1 MNDCEEC
8 AGEKSEDS
16 CLFKLLLLMTSQ
28 EVRKRPWPSFRQKPE
43 SSVSKDLR
51 NTWTPF
57 FNGVTTSYEAVIIDR
72 ILMEK
77 GVMVKTKGAILSGN
91 ILPKGII

>member
-1 MNDCEEC
+1 MKGCEEC
-8 AGEKSEDS
+8 AGERSEGAYF
-16 CLFKLLLLMTSQ
+16 FKLLLLMTSQ
-28 EVRKRPWPSFRQKPE
+28 EVRKRPCPSFRQKPE

-51 NTWTPF
+51 NTWIPF

-77 GVMVKTKGAILSGN
+77 GVMVKTKGAISSGN
-91 ILPKGII
+91 ILPKSII